1 MNKLNPSS
9 IKLIEEAVEGEYNFI
24 KKEEIMEE
32 NIITLTIDGQE
43 VKVKE
48 GTTILQ
54 AAKQAGIDIPT
65 LCFLKDINEVGD
77 CRMCIV
83 EVEGRRGFATSC
95 IQTVEEGMVVHTH
108 TQNVL
113 EARHVILD
121 LIISNHAKD
130 CLTCT
135 RSGNCELQTLATK
148 FNVLNIEFE
157 GERTE
162 HKVDDLSPSI
172 VRDFNKCILCRR
184 CVAACKNV
192 QKIGAIDCINRGFE
206 SCISTVGDHSLNDV
220 NCTFCGQCIEA
231 CPTGALHEKETIND
245 VWVKLKDPET
255 TVIVQTAPAVRVAL
269 GEEFGMPIGTNVVGK
284 MVTALKRL
292 GFNKVFDTNT
302 GADLTIMEEANEFIE
317 RFTKNDNLPLITS
330 CSPGWVKYIEMNYPE
345 LLPHLSSCKSPH
357 QMFGAILK
365 TYYAKR
371 EGLDPAKMYVVS
383 VMPCIAK
390 KFERQRPEMKED
402 DLYDV
407 DNVITTRELARM
419 IKQANKKK
427 KKLEDSN
434 FDSPMGEASGAGAIF
449 GTTGGVMEAALRTA
463 QDTLTGKDLAKI
475 DFEQVRGGEGI
486 KRATINIAGKEINV
500 VAASGLANARTI
512 LEEIKS
518 GKANYQ
524 FVEIMACPGGCIMGG
539 GQPIKSSKIRSEVDV
554 RKLRADALYSIDER
568 SIVRKSH
575 ENPVMK
581 KLYKD
586 FLEKPGSE
594 IAEKLLHTTYT
605 KREKYNI

>member
-1 MNKLNPSS
+1 
-9 IKLIEEAVEGEYNFI
+9 
-24 KKEEIMEE
+24 MESRMI
-32 NIITLTIDGQE
+32 NLTIDDQN
-43 VKVKE
+43 VTVPE

-83 EVEGRRGFATSC
+83 EVEGRKGFATSC
-95 IQTVEEGMVVHTH
+95 IQKVEEGMVVRTH
-108 TQNVL
+108 TPNVL

-121 LIISNHAKD
+121 LIISNHSKD

-135 RSGNCELQTLATK
+135 RSGNCELQVLATK

-162 HKVDDLSPSI
+162 HKIDDLSPSI

-192 QKIGAIDCINRGFE
+192 QEIGAIDCINRGFE

-245 VWVKLKDPET
+245 VWVKLKDPD
-255 TVIVQTAPAVRVAL
+255 TVVLVQTAPAVRVAL
-269 GEEFGMPIGTNVVGK
+269 GEEFGMPIGTNVTGK

-292 GFNKVFDTNT
+292 GFDKVFDTNT
-302 GADLTIMEEANEFIE
+302 GADFTIMEEANEFVE
-317 RFTKNDNLPLITS
+317 RFKKHDELPMLTS
-330 CSPGWVKYIEMNYPE
+330 CCPGWIKYIEMNYPE
-345 LLPHLSSCKSPH
+345 LLSHLSSCKSPH

-365 TYYAKR
+365 TYYAQK
-371 EGLDPAKMYVVS
+371 EGIDPEKIYTVS

-390 KFERQRPEMKED
+390 KFESKRPEMKENG
-402 DLYDV
+402 LYDV
-407 DNVITTRELARM
+407 DNIITTRELSRM
-419 IKQANKKK
+419 IKQANIDFE
-427 KKLEDSN
+427 KLDDST
-434 FDSPMGEASGAGAIF
+434 FDDPMGEATGAAAIF
-449 GTTGGVMEAALRTA
+449 GVTGGVMEAALRTA
-463 QDTLTGKDLAKI
+463 EDILTGEDLPKI
-475 DFEQVRGGEGI
+475 DFKQVRGSQGI
-486 KRATINIAGKEINV
+486 KRATVTIAGKPISV
-500 VAASGLANARTI
+500 VAASGLSNAKQI

-539 GQPIKSSKIRSEVDV
+539 GQPIKHSKIRAEVDV
-554 RKLRADALYSIDER
+554 QKLRANSLYSIDEKS
-568 SIVRKSH
+568 SIRKSH
-575 ENPVMK
+575 ENPVIK
-581 KLYKD
+581 KIYNEY
-586 FLEKPGSE
+586 LEKPGSYR
-594 IAEKLLHTTYT
+594 AEKLLHTKYT
-605 KREKYNI
+605 KREKYRID

>member
-1 MNKLNPSS
+1 M
-9 IKLIEEAVEGEYNFI
+9 E
-24 KKEEIMEE
+24 KEMV
-32 NIITLTIDGQE
+32 NLTIDNQ
-43 VKVKE
+43 KVTVPK
-48 GTTILQ
+48 GTTILE
-54 AAKQAGIDIPT
+54 AAKTAGIDIPT
-65 LCFLKDINEVGD
+65 LCFLKEINEVGD

-135 RSGNCELQTLATK
+135 RSGNCELQALATK

-162 HKVDDLSPSI
+162 HKIDDLSPSI

-192 QKIGAIDCINRGFE
+192 QEIGAIDCINRGFE

-292 GFNKVFDTNT
+292 GFDKVFDTNT

-317 RFTKNDNLPLITS
+317 RFTKNDNLPMITS

-357 QMFGAILK
+357 EMFGAILK
-365 TYYAKR
+365 TYYANR
-371 EGLDPAKMYVVS
+371 EGLDPEKIYVVS

-390 KFERQRPEMKED
+390 KFERQRPEMMED
-402 DLYDV
+402 NLYDV

-419 IKQANKKK
+419 IKQANIEFE
-427 KKLEDSN
+427 KLEDSN

-463 QDTLTGKDLAKI
+463 QDTLTGEDLPKI
-475 DFEQVRGGEGI
+475 DFEQVRGGDGI
-486 KRATINIAGKEINV
+486 KRATINIAGKDINV

-539 GQPIKSSKIRSEVDV
+539 GQPIKSSKVRAEVDV
-554 RKLRADALYSIDER
+554 RKLRADALYTIDEK

>member
-1 MNKLNPSS
+1 
-9 IKLIEEAVEGEYNFI
+9 
-24 KKEEIMEE
+24 MESKMI
-32 NIITLTIDGQE
+32 NLTIDDQKIT
-43 VKVKE
+43 VPE

-83 EVEGRRGFATSC
+83 EVEGRKGFATSC
-95 IQTVEEGMVVHTH
+95 IQKVEEGMVVHTH
-108 TQNVL
+108 TPNVL

-121 LIISNHAKD
+121 LIISNHSKD

-135 RSGNCELQTLATK
+135 RSGNCELQVLATK

-162 HKVDDLSPSI
+162 HKIDDLSPSI

-192 QKIGAIDCINRGFE
+192 QEIGAIDCINRGFE

-255 TVIVQTAPAVRVAL
+255 VVLVQTAPAVRVAL
-269 GEEFGMPIGTNVVGK
+269 GEEFGMQVGTNVTGK

-292 GFNKVFDTNT
+292 GFDKVFDTNT
-302 GADLTIMEEANEFIE
+302 GADFTIMEEANEFVE
-317 RFTKNDNLPLITS
+317 RFKAHEELPMLTS
-330 CSPGWVKYIEMNYPE
+330 CCPGWIKYIEMNYPE
-345 LLPHLSSCKSPH
+345 MLPHLSSCKSPH

-365 TYYAKR
+365 SYYAKK
-371 EGLDPAKMYVVS
+371 EGIDPEKIYTVS

-390 KFERQRPEMKED
+390 KFESKRPEMKENG
-402 DLYDV
+402 LEDV

-419 IKQANKKK
+419 IKQANIDFE
-427 KKLEDSN
+427 KLEDSK
-434 FDSPMGEASGAGAIF
+434 FDDPMGEATGAAAIF
-449 GTTGGVMEAALRTA
+449 GVTGGVMEAALRTA
-463 QDTLTGKDLAKI
+463 EDILTGKELPKI
-475 DFEQVRGGEGI
+475 DFEQVRGSQGI
-486 KRATINIAGKEINV
+486 KRATITIAGKPISV
-500 VAASGLANARTI
+500 VAASGLANAKKI
-512 LEEIKS
+512 LEEIKT

-539 GQPIKSSKIRSEVDV
+539 GQPIKHSKVRAEVDV
-554 RKLRADALYSIDER
+554 QKLRASSLYSIDEK
-568 SIVRKSH
+568 STIRKSH
-575 ENPVMK
+575 ENPVVQK
-581 KLYKD
+581 IYNE
-586 FLEKPGSE
+586 FLENPGSYR
-594 IAEKLLHTTYT
+594 AEKLLHTKYAE
-605 KREKYNI
+605 REKYRI

>member
-1 MNKLNPSS
+1 MNELNPSS
-9 IKLIEEAVEGEYNFI
+9 IKLIGEAVEGEYNFI
-24 KKEEIMEE
+24 KKEEIMKE

-184 CVAACKNV
+184 CVAVCKNV

-371 EGLDPAKMYVVS
+371 EGLDPEKMYVVS

-419 IKQANKKK
+419 IKQANIEFE
-427 KKLEDSN
+427 KLEDSN

-500 VAASGLANARTI
+500 VAASGLANAKII
-512 LEEIKS
+512 LDEIKS

-568 SIVRKSH
+568 SVVRKSH

-586 FLEKPGSE
+586 FLGKPGSE

>member
-1 MNKLNPSS
+1 
-9 IKLIEEAVEGEYNFI
+9 
-24 KKEEIMEE
+24 MEE
-32 NIITLTIDGQE
+32 KMINLTIDDQKLS
-43 VKVKE
+43 VPK

-65 LCFLKDINEVGD
+65 LCFLKEINEVGD

-83 EVEGRRGFATSC
+83 EVEGRKGFATSC

-108 TQNVL
+108 TPNVL

-135 RSGNCELQTLATK
+135 RSGNCELQALAVK
-148 FNVLNIEFE
+148 FNVLNVEFE
-157 GERTE
+157 GEMSKHRI
-162 HKVDDLSPSI
+162 DNLSPSI

-192 QKIGAIDCINRGFE
+192 QEIGAIDCINRGFE

-245 VWVKLKDPET
+245 VWTKLKDPDSI
-255 TVIVQTAPAVRVAL
+255 VIVQTAPAVRVAL
-269 GEEFGMPIGTNVVGK
+269 GEEFGMEIGTNVTGK

-302 GADLTIMEEANEFIE
+302 GADLTIMEEANEFIN
-317 RFTKNDNLPLITS
+317 RFKNNDNLPMITS

-357 QMFGAILK
+357 EMLGGIIK
-365 TYYAKR
+365 TYYAKK
-371 EGLDPAKMYVVS
+371 ENIDPKKIYVVS

-390 KFERQRPEMKED
+390 KFERQREEMKEGE
-402 DLYDV
+402 LFDV

-419 IKQANKKK
+419 IKQANIEFN
-427 KKLEDSN
+427 KLEDSK
-434 FDSPMGEASGAGAIF
+434 FDNPMGEATGAGAIF
-449 GTTGGVMEAALRTA
+449 GVTGGVMEAALRTA
-463 QDTLTGKDLAKI
+463 QDTLTGESLPQI
-475 DFEQVRGGEGI
+475 DFEEVRGTQNI
-486 KRATINIAGKEINV
+486 KRANIKIAGKEIKV
-500 VAASGLANARTI
+500 VAASGLANAKTI
-512 LEEIKS
+512 LEEIKR
-518 GKANYQ
+518 GKADYQ

-539 GQPIKSSKIRSEVDV
+539 GQPIKSSKIQAEVDV
-554 RKLRADALYSIDER
+554 KKLRAQALYSIDEK
-568 SIVRKSH
+568 SVIRKSH

-581 KLYKD
+581 KIYKE
-586 FLEKPGSE
+586 FLGKPGSE
-594 IAEKLLHTTYT
+594 LAEELLHTTYE

>member
-1 MNKLNPSS
+1 M
-9 IKLIEEAVEGEYNFI
+9 G
-24 KKEEIMEE
+24 KKDE
-32 NIITLTIDGQE
+32 NVNMVTLTIDDQ
-43 VKVKE
+43 KVCVPE
-48 GTTILQ
+48 GTTIIQ

-65 LCFLKDINEVGD
+65 LCFLKEINEVGD

-108 TQNVL
+108 TPNVL

-135 RSGNCELQTLATK
+135 RSGNCELQALAVK

-157 GERTE
+157 GERTK
-162 HKVDDLSPSI
+162 HRVDDLSPSI

-192 QKIGAIDCINRGFE
+192 QGIGAIDCINRGFE

-245 VWVKLKDPET
+245 VWIKLKDPET
-255 TVIVQTAPAVRVAL
+255 TVLVQTAPAVRVAL
-269 GEEFGMPIGTNVVGK
+269 GEEFGMPIGTNVQGK

-292 GFNKVFDTNT
+292 GFDKVFDTNT
-302 GADLTIMEEANEFIE
+302 GADFTIMEEANEFIE
-317 RFTKNDNLPLITS
+317 RFKERDNLPMITS
-330 CSPGWVKYIEMNYPE
+330 CSPGWVRYIEMNYPE
-345 LLPHLSSCKSPH
+345 LLPHLSTCKSPH
-357 QMFGAILK
+357 QMFGALLK
-365 TYYAKR
+365 TYYAQK
-371 EGLDPAKMYVVS
+371 EGLDPEKIYVVS

-390 KFERQRPEMKED
+390 KFERERPEMKENG
-402 DLYDV
+402 LYDV

-419 IKQANKKK
+419 IKQANIEFE
-427 KKLEDSN
+427 KLEDSPY
-434 FDSPMGEASGAGAIF
+434 DAPMGEASGAGAIF

-463 QDTLTGKDLAKI
+463 QDVLTGEDLPKI
-475 DFEQVRGGEGI
+475 NFEQVRGGDGI
-486 KRATINIAGKEINV
+486 KRATITIAGKPISV
-500 VAASGLANARTI
+500 VAASGLSNAKKI
-512 LEEIKS
+512 LDEIKS
-518 GKANYQ
+518 GKSNYQ

-554 RKLRADALYSIDER
+554 RKLRADSLYSIDER
-568 SIVRKSH
+568 STIRKSH
-575 ENPVMK
+575 ENPVVK
-581 KLYKD
+581 KIYD
-586 FLEKPGSE
+586 EFLEKPGSYR
-594 IAEKLLHTTYT
+594 AEKLLHTKYT
-605 KREKYNI
+605 AREKYRI